1 MYASRMPYLWAVLE
15 AVDSKR
21 LADRVVSQ
29 ANWNQPMIP
38 HDYHIHT
45 NFSCDC
51 HLTMLEMCRAAVEK
65 GIPEIGFTDHF
76 DLVPQ
81 DPCSAYFQAD
91 AWWEELLRCR
101 DAFKGSLRIRAGV
114 EIGEG
119 HLFLAQVQKLYDA
132 FPWDYSLGSL
142 HWVGSGLVFDRSF
155 FERPETEVYQAYFDE
170 LARMASEADF
180 DVLAHMDVVKR
191 YGFEA
196 YGPFKPEDYEEA
208 IRTVLRTLAQHD
220 KALEVNTATLRRTVD
235 ETSPSYQVV
244 EWFRQ
249 EGGRW
254 VTLGS
259 DAHRAEHI
267 GLGLDKALS
276 VACSAGIQHL
286 ASFQEREPTAVVIAE
301 ES

>member
-1 MYASRMPYLWAVLE
+1 
-15 AVDSKR
+15 
-21 LADRVVSQ
+21 
-29 ANWNQPMIP
+29 MIP
-38 HDYHIHT
+38 QDYHIHT

-51 HLTMLEMCRAAVEK
+51 QLSMLEMCRAAVEK
-65 GIPEIGFTDHF
+65 AIPEIGFTDHF

-91 AWWEELLRCR
+91 PWWEELVRCR
-101 DAFKGSLRIRAGV
+101 DAFKGSLRVRAGV

-119 HLFLAQVQKLYDA
+119 HLFLAQVQQLHAAY
-132 FPWDYSLGSL
+132 PWDYSLGSL

-155 FERPETEVYQAYFDE
+155 FERPEKEVYQAYFDE
-170 LARMASEADF
+170 LARMSLEADF

-196 YGPFKPEDYEEA
+196 YGPFAPEEFEGP
-208 IRTVLRTLAQHD
+208 IRKILRTLAQRG
-220 KALEVNTATLRRTVD
+220 KALEVNTATLRRPVD
-235 ETSPSYQVV
+235 ETSPSSLVV

-259 DAHRAEHI
+259 DAHRAEHVGQ
-267 GLGLDKALS
+267 GLEKALH
-276 VACSAGIQHL
+276 VTRSAGFHHV
-286 ASFQEREPTAVVIAE
+286 ASFQERKPTALSLAK